1 MYNIIWADDEIDDL
15 LDEDT
20 IEDLKS
26 NGFKVLGMAH
36 DGQELE
42 LYLDQYSEM
51 VDAVIVDANFNESDM
66 EIKSERDTSGLT
78 FARSLYTHKLSKS
91 VPFFIFTN
99 RSDELLKEI
108 YQYTP
113 SSL

>member
-1 MYNIIWADDEIDDL
+1 MKKNVYNIIWADDEIDDL

-42 LYLDQYSEM
+42 LYLDQYS
-51 VDAVIVDANFNESDM
+51 
-66 EIKSERDTSGLT
+66 
-78 FARSLYTHKLSKS
+78 
-91 VPFFIFTN
+91 
-99 RSDELLKEI
+99 
-108 YQYTP
+108 
-113 SSL
+113 